1 MENEIINRLLIILLL
16 LQITIFHQSM
26 SYKFLVLHPIYSGSH
41 VLTVHQISREL
52 VKRGHDVLT
61 IRYKDTHN
69 LKLEKFNQ
77 WKGSDENGGIDAE
90 NRELVTYSVGSFREY
105 QLSLNNSDGNIPYV
119 TNEEDAKFVIP
130 SDILWAEGTSLS
142 TLFKIPRNPWDVLV
156 GNKKLKQTSYNDIY

>member
-1 MENEIINRLLIILLL
+1 MESQIINRLLFIII
-16 LQITIFHQSM
+16 LQITIFGQSM

-77 WKGSDENGGIDAE
+77 WEGSDENGRGDAE
-90 NRELVTYSVGSFREY
+90 NRELVKYSVGSFREY
-105 QLSLNNSDGNIPYV
+105 QLSLNNSEGNIPYV
-119 TNEEDAKFVIP
+119 TDEEDAKFVIP
-130 SDILWAEGTSLS
+130 SDLLWGEGNALS
-142 TLFKIPRNPWDVLV
+142 CLFKLPRNPWDVLK
-156 GNKKLKQTSYNDIY
+156 GNN

>member
-1 MENEIINRLLIILLL
+1 MESKIINRFLLILLL

-77 WKGSDENGGIDAE
+77 LEGSDEKGGIDAE
-90 NRELVTYSVGSFREY
+90 NRELVKYSVGSFREY

-119 TNEEDAKFVIP
+119 TDEEDAKFVIP
-130 SDILWAEGTSLS
+130 SELLWVEGTSLS
-142 TLFKIPRNPWDVLV
+142 TLFKVPSNPWEVLK
-156 GNKKLKQTSYNDIY
+156 GNN